1 MHPSD
6 ASPFSFFI
14 YTFVLNHQNLST
26 MEDKRLFLL
35 DGHALVYRAHFA
47 FITRPLINSK
57 GLNTSAITGFVRTL
71 WDLMTNQKPTHI
83 AVAFDPKGGTFRHE
97 YYPAYKAN
105 RDAQPEDITI
115 AMQYIPSI
123 IEAFNIPVVMVQN
136 YEADDVIGTLA
147 KQAEK
152 EGYTVYMVTPDKD
165 YAQLVSPNIYMY
177 KPGRQGN
184 EVEIL
189 GEKEILANWDI
200 ERVDQVIDV
209 LGLQG
214 DSVDNIPGVPGIG
227 PKTAV
232 TLLKEFGSVE
242 NIIANADKLKG
253 KQKEN
258 VINFADQALL
268 SKRLA
273 TIDINSPIQ
282 FDATRYNLD
291 PMNKEKLKEIFLEL
305 EFRTLAQ
312 QILGNDA
319 ISTPQNQAGVQQ
331 SLFGNDFA
339 PTKPTVAE
347 APKTDYQIAK
357 KNIDNTPHTY
367 HLVQRE
373 EEILALV
380 QLLEKQSKF
389 SFDTETTGIDPHQA
403 EIVGMSFSFNPSEAY
418 YVPVSPQKE
427 EAIKTVA
434 LFKNVLENTAITKI
448 GQNIKY
454 DMSIMKWYDV
464 EVAGGLYDTM
474 ITHYLCEP
482 DLRHKLDYL
491 TESYLDY
498 KMVPIEDLIGKGGKN
513 QLSMRDV
520 SLEKVKEYAS
530 EDADLTLQLV
540 PVIEKL
546 MAENELD
553 QLYKEIEEPLIRVL
567 CDLEYEGIR
576 IDASFL
582 NDYSKDLEK
591 LILEKEQEIYKNAG
605 VHFNIA
611 SPKQVGEVLFD
622 RLKVPYR
629 WKKTSTGQYSTD
641 FDKLTELAGEHIV
654 IDSILEHRK
663 FSKLKSTYVDA
674 LPTMVNPRTGRV
686 HSNFNQARA
695 ATGRLSSENPNLQNI
710 PIKDEAGREIRKAFV
725 PRDEDHVLMAADY
738 SQIELRIIAEIS
750 NDTSML
756 EAFVAGNDFHRAT
769 AAKVYSV
776 PYDEVTS
783 EQRRNAKT
791 VNFSI
796 TYGAGATNL
805 SRQLGISRKEATELI
820 QNYFREFSGLKN
832 YMDQTVN
839 FAREHGYVKTLLG
852 RRRNLRDINSRNSLT
867 SSNAERVAIN
877 TPIQGTAADMI
888 KIAMINIHKAFK
900 DQQLKS
906 KMILQVHDEL
916 VFDVYKPELDTV
928 KALVTDLMKNAIP
941 SLKVPILV
949 EIGVGNNW
957 LEAH

>member
-1 MHPSD
+1 
-6 ASPFSFFI
+6 
-14 YTFVLNHQNLST
+14 

-115 AMQYIPSI
+115 AMKYIPDI
-123 IEAFNIPVVMVQN
+123 IEAFNIPVVMVPN

-165 YAQLVSPNIYMY
+165 YAQLVSSNIFMY

-184 EVEIL
+184 EIEIL
-189 GEKEILANWDI
+189 GEKEVLANWEI
-200 ERVDQVIDV
+200 SRVDQVIDV

-214 DSVDNIPGVPGIG
+214 DSVDNIPGIPGIG
-227 PKTAV
+227 PKTAIA
-232 TLLKEFGSVE
+232 LLKEYDSVE

-273 TIDINSPIQ
+273 TIDVNSPIQ
-282 FDATRYNLD
+282 FDADKFTLD
-291 PMNKEKLKEIFLEL
+291 PINKEKIKEIFLEL

-312 QILGNDA
+312 QILGNDSVGQSNSGQA
-319 ISTPQNQAGVQQ
+319 IQQ
-331 SLFGNDFA
+331 SLFGDEVIQSSSSPA
-339 PTKPTVAE
+339 P
-347 APKTDYQIAK
+347 PKQEYQIAK
-357 KNIDNTPHTY
+357 RNIDNTPHTY
-367 HLVQRE
+367 HLVQSDDD
-373 EEILALV
+373 IKNLV
-380 QLLEKQSKF
+380 SMLDHQKQI
-389 SFDTETTGIDPHQA
+389 SFDTETTGIDAHEAELVGLSFSVKPGEAFYIPMPKDQA
-403 EIVGMSFSFNPSEAY
+403 ECKRKLFF
-418 YVPVSPQKE
+418 
-427 EAIKTVA
+427 
-434 LFKNVLENTAITKI
+434 FKNVLENPEIGKI

-454 DMSIMKWYDV
+454 DMTMMKWYGI
-464 EVAGGLYDTM
+464 ELQGPLYDTM
-474 ITHYLCEP
+474 ITHYLVEP

-520 SLEKVKEYAS
+520 SLDKIKEYAG
-530 EDADLTLQLV
+530 EDADLTLQMV
-540 PVIEKL
+540 PVLQKM
-546 MAENELD
+546 MAENELNH
-553 QLYKEIEEPLIRVL
+553 LYNTIEEPLIRVL
-567 CDLEYEGIR
+567 CDMEFEGIK
-576 IDASFL
+576 INGDFL
-582 NDYSKDLEK
+582 KEYSKELDK
-591 LILEKEQEIYKNAG
+591 MILEKEQEIYKNAG
-605 VHFNIA
+605 VHFNIS
-611 SPKQVGEVLFD
+611 SPRQVGEVLFD

-629 WKKTSTGQYSTD
+629 WKKTSSGQYSTD

-654 IDSILEHRK
+654 IDAILEHRK

-674 LPTMVNPRTGRV
+674 LPNMINPRTGRV

-725 PRDEDHVLMAADY
+725 PRDDDHILLAADY
-738 SQIELRIIAEIS
+738 SQIELRIIADIS
-750 NDTSML
+750 DDKSML
-756 EAFVAGNDFHRAT
+756 DAFIAGNDFHKAT
-769 AAKVYSV
+769 AAKVYGV
-776 PYDEVTS
+776 PYDEVTPQ
-783 EQRRNAKT
+783 QRRNAKT

-796 TYGAGATNL
+796 TFGAGATNL

-820 QNYFREFSGLKN
+820 QSYFREFKGLKN
-832 YMDQTVN
+832 YMDTTVN
-839 FAREHGYVKTLLG
+839 NAREYGYVKTMLG

-867 SSNAERVAIN
+867 ASNAERVAIN

-888 KIAMINIHKAFK
+888 KVAMIHIHQAFK
-900 DQQLKS
+900 VEKLQS
-906 KMILQVHDEL
+906 KMVLQVHDEL
-916 VFDVYKPELDTV
+916 VFDVFKPELEKV
-928 KALVTDLMKNAIP
+928 KSIVSDKMRQAIP
-941 SLKVPILV
+941 GLKVPILV
-949 EIGVGNNW
+949 EMGVGTNW

>member
-1 MHPSD
+1 MSRILPTLLISL
-6 ASPFSFFI
+6 FI
-14 YTFVLNHQNLST
+14 HTFVQYQIRIII

-97 YYPAYKAN
+97 YYPQYKAN

-123 IEAFNIPVVMVQN
+123 IEAFNIPVVMVKN

-184 EVEIL
+184 EVEVL
-189 GEKEILANWDI
+189 GEKEILANWEID
-200 ERVDQVIDV
+200 RVEQVIDV

-258 VINFADQALL
+258 VINFAEQALL

-282 FDATRYNLD
+282 FDAEKFNLD

-312 QILGNDA
+312 QILGNDVVGNPKSGQG
-319 ISTPQNQAGVQQ
+319 IQQ
-331 SLFGNDFA
+331 SLFGNDAPA
-339 PTKPTVAE
+339 PTPAPEKP
-347 APKTDYQIAK
+347 DYEIAK
-357 KNIDNTPHTY
+357 RNIENTPHTY
-367 HLVQRE
+367 HLIQTDD
-373 EEILALV
+373 EILNLV
-380 QLLEKQSKF
+380 AKLNACKEI
-389 SFDTETTGIDPHQA
+389 SFDTETTGIDAHQA
-403 EIVGMSFSFNPSEAY
+403 ELVGLSFSTKPGEAY
-418 YVPVSPQKE
+418 YIPLPADQTECKRKLE
-427 EAIKTVA
+427 Y
-434 LFKNVLENTAITKI
+434 FRPVLESATIGKI

-454 DMSIMKWYDV
+454 DMTMMKWYGI
-464 EVAGGLYDTM
+464 ELQGFLYDTM

-520 SLEKVKEYAS
+520 SIEKVKEYAG
-530 EDADLTLQLV
+530 EDADLTLQMV
-540 PVIEKL
+540 PVLKNM

-553 QLYKEIEEPLIRVL
+553 ELYQKIEEPLIRVL

-576 IDASFL
+576 INGDFL
-582 NDYSKDLEK
+582 KEYSKELDK
-591 LILEKEQEIYKNAG
+591 LILQKEQEIYKNAG
-605 VHFNIA
+605 VQFNIS
-611 SPKQVGEVLFD
+611 SPRQVGEVLFD

-629 WKKTSTGQYSTD
+629 WKKTSSGQYSTD

-654 IDSILEHRK
+654 IDTILEYRK

-674 LPTMVNPRTGRV
+674 LPTMINPRTGRV

-710 PIKDEAGREIRKAFV
+710 PIKDEAGREIRKAFI
-725 PRDEDHVLMAADY
+725 PRDDDHILLAADY

-750 NDTSML
+750 NDQSML
-756 EAFVAGNDFHRAT
+756 EAFVAGNDFHKAT
-769 AAKVYSV
+769 AAKVYNV
-776 PYDEVTS
+776 AYEDVTS

-805 SRQLGISRKEATELI
+805 SRQLSISRKEATELI
-820 QNYFREFSGLKN
+820 QSYFREFSGLKN
-832 YMDQTVN
+832 YMDTTVN
-839 FAREHGYVKTLLG
+839 SARETGYVKTLLG

-867 SSNAERVAIN
+867 ASNAERVAIN

-888 KIAMINIHKAFK
+888 KIAMIDIHNEFK
-900 DQQLKS
+900 QQKLKS
-906 KMILQVHDEL
+906 VMVLQVHDEL
-916 VFDVYKPELDTV
+916 VFDVYKPELEQV
-928 KALVTDLMKNAIP
+928 KSIISSKMQNAIP
-941 SLKVPILV
+941 DLKVPILV
-949 EIGVGNNW
+949 EMGIGHNW

>member
-1 MHPSD
+1 
-6 ASPFSFFI
+6 
-14 YTFVLNHQNLST
+14 

-71 WDLMTNQKPTHI
+71 WDLMINQKPTHI

-97 YYPAYKAN
+97 FFPAYKAN

-115 AMQYIPSI
+115 AMKYIPDI
-123 IEAFNIPVVMVQN
+123 VDAFNIPVVMVPN

-165 YAQLVSPNIYMY
+165 YAQLVSENIYMY

-189 GEKEILANWDI
+189 GIKEVLENWDI
-200 ERVDQVIDV
+200 ERVEQVIDV

-214 DSVDNIPGVPGIG
+214 DSVDNIPGIPGIG

-232 TLLKEFGSVE
+232 ALLKEYGSVE
-242 NIIANADKLKG
+242 NIIANAEHLKG

-258 VINFADQALL
+258 VITYADQAML

-273 TIDINSPIQ
+273 TIDLNSPIQ
-282 FDATRYNLD
+282 FDATRFNLD

-312 QILGNDA
+312 QILGNDSIGKPA
-319 ISTPQNQAGVQQ
+319 HQAGVQQ
-331 SLFGNDFA
+331 SLFGDEQVQYSG
-339 PTKPTVAE
+339 PVETEKPE
-347 APKTDYQIAK
+347 YQIAK
-357 KNIDNTPHTY
+357 KNIDNTTHTY
-367 HLVQRE
+367 HLVQSE
-373 EEILALV
+373 TEIIYLV
-380 QLLEKQSKF
+380 NKLQKAENI
-389 SFDTETTGIDPHQA
+389 SFDTETTGIDAHQA
-403 EIVGMSFSFNPSEAY
+403 ELVGISFSIIPGEAY
-418 YVPVSPQKE
+418 YIPTPADQKE
-427 EAIKTVA
+427 VRRILEYFRPI
-434 LFKNVLENTAITKI
+434 LENPSIGKI

-454 DMSIMKWYDV
+454 DMTMLKWCGI
-464 EVAGGLYDTM
+464 EVQGYLYDTM

-498 KMVPIEDLIGKGGKN
+498 KMVPIEDLIGRGGKN
-513 QLSMRDV
+513 QLSMRQLA
-520 SLEKVKEYAS
+520 LEKVKEYAG

-540 PVIEKL
+540 PVLKKM

-553 QLYKEIEEPLIRVL
+553 ELYKTIEEPLIRVL

-576 IDASFL
+576 ISGDFL
-582 NDYSKDLEK
+582 KEYSKELDK
-591 LILEKEQEIYKNAG
+591 LILEKEQEIYRNAG
-605 VHFNIA
+605 VQFNIS
-611 SPKQVGEVLFD
+611 SPRQVGEVLFD
-622 RLKVPYR
+622 KLKVPYR
-629 WKKTSTGQYSTD
+629 WKRTSSGQYSTD

-654 IDSILEHRK
+654 IDTILEYRK
-663 FSKLKSTYVDA
+663 FTKLKSTYVDA
-674 LPTMVNPRTGRV
+674 LPTMINPRTGRV

-710 PIKDEAGREIRKAFV
+710 PIKDEAGREIRKAFI
-725 PRDEDHVLMAADY
+725 PRDEEHVLLAADY

-750 NDTSML
+750 NDQAML
-756 EAFVAGNDFHRAT
+756 DAFIAGNDFHKAT
-769 AAKVYSV
+769 AAKVYGV

-820 QNYFREFSGLKN
+820 QSYFREFSGLKN
-832 YMDQTVN
+832 YMDETVRI
-839 FAREHGYVKTLLG
+839 AREFGYVKTLLG

-867 SSNAERVAIN
+867 ASNAERVAIN

-888 KIAMINIHKAFK
+888 KIAMINIHKEFK
-900 DQQLKS
+900 AQNLKS
-906 KMILQVHDEL
+906 VMVLQVHDEL
-916 VFDVYKPELDTV
+916 VFDVYKPELENV
-928 KALVTDLMKNAIP
+928 KTIIGDKMKNAIP
-941 SLKVPILV
+941 GLKVPILV
-949 EIGVGNNW
+949 EMGVGNNW

>member
-1 MHPSD
+1 
-6 ASPFSFFI
+6 
-14 YTFVLNHQNLST
+14 

-71 WDLMTNQKPTHI
+71 WDLMVNQKPTHI

-97 YYPAYKAN
+97 YYPEYKAN

-115 AMQYIPSI
+115 AMKYIPDI
-123 IEAFNIPVVMVQN
+123 IEAFNIPVVMVPN

-165 YAQLVSPNIYMY
+165 YAQLVSENIFMY

-189 GEKEILANWDI
+189 GTKEVLANWDI
-200 ERVDQVIDV
+200 ERVEQVIDV

-214 DSVDNIPGVPGIG
+214 DSVDNIPGIPGIG

-232 TLLKEFGSVE
+232 ALLKEYGSVE
-242 NIIANADKLKG
+242 NIIAHAENLKG

-258 VINFADQALL
+258 VITYADQALL

-273 TIDINSPIQ
+273 TIDTNSPIE
-282 FDATRYNLD
+282 FDAKRFNLD

-312 QILGNDA
+312 QILGND
-319 ISTPQNQAGVQQ
+319 TVGKPGQQAGVQQ
-331 SLFGNDFA
+331 SLFDDFQTSTIQEE
-339 PTKPTVAE
+339 TKEKP
-347 APKTDYQIAK
+347 DYQIAK
-357 KNIDNTPHTY
+357 KNIDNTHHHY
-367 HLVQRE
+367 HLVQSE
-373 EEILALV
+373 TEIKNLVSALL
-380 QLLEKQSKF
+380 QAEQI
-389 SFDTETTGIDPHQA
+389 SFDTETTGIDAHQA
-403 EIVGMSFSFNPSEAY
+403 ELVGLSFSVKAGEAFY
-418 YVPVSPQKE
+418 IPIPADHN
-427 EAIKTVA
+427 EAKKIIEKFRA
-434 LFKNVLENTAITKI
+434 VLENPSIVKI

-454 DMSIMKWYDV
+454 DMTMMKWHGI
-464 EVAGGLYDTM
+464 EVQGFLYDTM

-498 KMVPIEDLIGKGGKN
+498 KMVPIEDLIGKSGKN
-513 QLSMRDV
+513 QLSMRQV
-520 SLEKVKEYAS
+520 ALEKVKEYAG

-540 PVIEKL
+540 PVMKKM

-553 QLYKEIEEPLIRVL
+553 DLYKSIEEPLIRVL

-576 IDASFL
+576 ISGDFL
-582 NDYSKDLEK
+582 KEYSKELDK
-591 LILEKEQEIYKNAG
+591 LILEKEQEIYRNAG
-605 VHFNIA
+605 VQFNIS
-611 SPKQVGEVLFD
+611 SPRQVGEVLFD

-629 WKKTSTGQYSTD
+629 WKKTASGQYSTD

-654 IDSILEHRK
+654 IDTILEYRK
-663 FSKLKSTYVDA
+663 FTKLKSTYVDA
-674 LPTMVNPRTGRV
+674 LPTMINPRTGRV

-710 PIKDEAGREIRKAFV
+710 PIKDEAGREIRKAFI
-725 PRDEDHVLMAADY
+725 PRDDDHILLAADY

-750 NDTSML
+750 KDQSML
-756 EAFVAGNDFHRAT
+756 DAFIAGNDFHKAT
-769 AAKVYSV
+769 AAKVYGV
-776 PYDEVTS
+776 PYDQVTS

-805 SRQLGISRKEATELI
+805 SRQLGITRKEATELI
-820 QNYFREFSGLKN
+820 QSYFREFSGLKN
-832 YMDQTVN
+832 YMDETVRM
-839 FAREHGYVKTLLG
+839 AREYGYVKTLLG

-867 SSNAERVAIN
+867 ASNAERVAIN

-888 KIAMINIHKAFK
+888 KIAMIHIHKEFK
-900 DQQLKS
+900 AQKLKS
-906 KMILQVHDEL
+906 VMVLQVHDEL
-916 VFDVYKPELDTV
+916 VFDVYKPEIEKV
-928 KALVTDLMKNAIP
+928 KSIVGEKMRNAIP
-941 SLKVPILV
+941 DLKVPILV
-949 EIGVGNNW
+949 EMGEGNNW

>member
-1 MHPSD
+1 MHLSD

-14 YTFVLNHQNLST
+14 YTFVLNHQNLSI

-97 YYPAYKAN
+97 YYPQYKAN

-123 IEAFNIPVVMVQN
+123 IEGFNIPVVMVQN

-258 VINFADQALL
+258 VINFAEQALM

-312 QILGNDA
+312 QILGNDV

-331 SLFGNDFA
+331 SLFGNDFVSSKPSA
-339 PTKPTVAE
+339 PE
-347 APKTDYQIAK
+347 EPKTEYQIAK
-357 KNIDNTPHTY
+357 RNIENTPHNY
-367 HLVQRE
+367 LLVNTVD
-373 EEILALV
+373 EIKDLV
-380 QLLEKQSKF
+380 KVLEQQSTF

-403 EIVGMSFSFNPSEAY
+403 EIVGMSFSYKAGEAY
-418 YVPVSPQKE
+418 YVPVSADMN
-427 EAIKTVA
+427 EAKKTVSY
-434 LFKNVLENTAITKI
+434 FKDVLENTAITKI

-464 EVAGGLYDTM
+464 EVAGNLYDTM

-520 SLEKVKEYAS
+520 SLEKVKEYAG
-530 EDADLTLQLV
+530 EDADLTLQLA
-540 PVIEKL
+540 PVMKKL

-553 QLYKEIEEPLIRVL
+553 PLYMDIEEPLIRVL

-582 NDYSKDLEK
+582 NDYSKELEK
-591 LILEKEQEIYKNAG
+591 IITNKEQEIYKNAG

-654 IDSILEHRK
+654 IDTILEHRK

-769 AAKVYSV
+769 AAKVYGV

-805 SRQLGISRKEATELI
+805 SRQLAISRKDATDLI

-832 YMDQTVN
+832 YMDQTVS
-839 FAREHGYVKTLLG
+839 FARENGYVKTLLG

-888 KIAMINIHKAFK
+888 KIAMINIHKALKEQNF
-900 DQQLKS
+900 KS

-916 VFDVYKPELDTV
+916 VFDVYKPELEKLKV
-928 KALVTDLMKNAIP
+928 LVTDLMRNAIP
-941 SLKVPILV
+941 TLKVPILV

>member
-1 MHPSD
+1 
-6 ASPFSFFI
+6 
-14 YTFVLNHQNLST
+14 

-57 GLNTSAITGFVRTL
+57 GVNTSAVTGFVRTL
-71 WDLMTNQKPTHI
+71 WDLMVNQKPTHI

-97 YYPAYKAN
+97 YYPQYKAN
-105 RDAQPEDITI
+105 RDAQPEDITV
-115 AMQYIPSI
+115 AMKYIPAI
-123 IEAFNIPVVMVQN
+123 VEAFNIPVVMVPN

-177 KPGRQGN
+177 KPGRQGSDID
-184 EVEIL
+184 IL
-189 GEKEILANWDI
+189 GEKEILENWEI

-214 DSVDNIPGVPGIG
+214 DSVDNIPGIPGIG

-232 TLLKEFGSVE
+232 ALLKEYGSVE
-242 NIIANADKLKG
+242 NIIANAEQLKG

-258 VINFADQALL
+258 VIQFADQAML

-282 FDATRYNLD
+282 FDAQKFTLD
-291 PMNKEKLKEIFLEL
+291 PINKEKIKEIFLEL

-312 QILGNDA
+312 QILGYDLSSNNK
-319 ISTPQNQAGVQQ
+319 SQAGVQQ
-331 SLFGNDFA
+331 SLFGEVSVSQKNENNTEQKDEYF
-339 PTKPTVAE
+339 
-347 APKTDYQIAK
+347 IAK
-357 KNIDNTPHTY
+357 KNIENTPHNY
-367 HLVQRE
+367 
-373 EEILALV
+373 ILADSEDKIVSLAEM
-380 QLLEKQSKF
+380 LKQHKVI
-389 SFDTETTGIDPHQA
+389 SFDTETTGIDAHQA
-403 EIVGMSFSFNPSEAY
+403 ELVGLSFSVTPGTAY
-418 YVPVSPQKE
+418 YVPVSSDQTEVK
-427 EAIKTVA
+427 KS
-434 LFKNVLENTAITKI
+434 LQYFKDILEDTSVTKI

-454 DMSIMKWYDV
+454 DMTMMKWYGI
-464 EVAGGLYDTM
+464 EVAGPLYDTM

-498 KMVPIEDLIGKGGKN
+498 KMVPIEELIGRGGKN

-520 SLEKVKEYAS
+520 DLEKVKEYAC

-540 PVIEKL
+540 PVLKK
-546 MAENELD
+546 MMTENELTE
-553 QLYKEIEEPLIRVL
+553 LYHKIEEPLIRVL

-576 IDASFL
+576 IDAGFL
-582 NDYSKDLEK
+582 NDYSKELDK
-591 LILEKEQEIYKNAG
+591 LIINKEQEIYRNAG
-605 VHFNIA
+605 VHFNIS

-622 RLKVPYR
+622 RLKVPYK

-654 IDSILEHRK
+654 IDTILEYRK

-674 LPTMVNPRTGRV
+674 LPTMINPRTGRV

-710 PIKDEAGREIRKAFV
+710 PIKDEAGREIRKAFI
-725 PRDEDHVLMAADY
+725 PRSEYYVLLAADY

-750 NDTSML
+750 NDKSML
-756 EAFVAGNDFHRAT
+756 DAFAAGNDFHKAT
-769 AAKVYSV
+769 ASKVYGV
-776 PYDEVTS
+776 PYEEVTS

-805 SRQLGISRKEATELI
+805 SRQLGIPRKEAQELI
-820 QNYFREFSGLKN
+820 QSYFREFSGLKN
-832 YMDQTVN
+832 YMDETVKS
-839 FAREHGYVKTLLG
+839 ARELGYVKTLLG

-867 SSNAERVAIN
+867 ASNAERVAIN

-888 KIAMINIHKAFK
+888 KIAMINIHHEFRESK
-900 DQQLKS
+900 LKS
-906 KMILQVHDEL
+906 KMVLQVHDEL
-916 VFDVYKPELDTV
+916 VFDVYKPELDQV
-928 KALVTDLMKNAIP
+928 KIIIADKMKNAIP
-941 SLKVPILV
+941 TLRVPIIV
-949 EIGVGNNW
+949 EMGVGNNW